1 MSRLL
6 AGIIIILLIGGIG
19 YFAYSGGFVT
29 TQQVSSIAE
38 NVIDYKQPTG
48 DVISIITLPP
58 PEQPARQSQE
68 QIMNE
73 QRQISGINASSVQN
87 STVSGSAGQTYGFT
101 DQYEIPYGA
110 NYFKI
115 GTPVIVSAKLVKVI
129 PNSCE
134 QDRNGNLSNCDYVD
148 PPKFK
153 YNFYVTCEFRDFC
166 SLKDI
171 SRWETTDNAGFLMQR
186 IDTNP
191 SSFTKGLYKAT
202 ITANSEV
209 KDASGRPYEIKAD
222 YYFTMVN

>member
-6 AGIIIILLIGGIG
+6 AGIVIILMIVGIG
-19 YFAYSGGFVT
+19 YLAVSGGFVT
-29 TQQVSSIAE
+29 TQNVSSITE

-58 PEQPARQSQE
+58 PEKTQD

-73 QRQISGINASSVQN
+73 QKTTSGINASSIQN
-87 STVSGSAGQTYGFT
+87 STISGSAGQTYGFT

-115 GTPVIVSAKLVKVI
+115 GTPVIISAKLVKVI
-129 PNSCE
+129 PDSCE
-134 QDRNGNLSNCDYVD
+134 NQNGNLVNCEYVS

-153 YNFYVTCEFRDFC
+153 YNFYVTCEFREFC
-166 SLKDI
+166 TLSDI
-171 SRWETTDNAGFLMQR
+171 SRWEMTDNIGFLMQR

-202 ITANSEV
+202 IMANSEV
-209 KDASGRPYEIKAD
+209 KDANGRPYEIKAD